1 MLVYNKIYVR
11 KVSDKMRF
19 VRTDELSKG
28 MRLAKPIYN
37 KNGVLLYDRD
47 TKLTKQGINSIKN
60 FKLIGIY
67 ILEPAEP
74 LPPMSEDD
82 VEYERFQTMSVF
94 GLKEAMDE
102 MLRGN
107 KPANMYNLVKMI
119 IKQYAKRSG
128 KINVI
133 QNVRSEDDYVYKH
146 SINVATLAALMGARL
161 RVSVEDM
168 RDMVTAALIHDI
180 GRLYIDPK
188 VLEKEVYVEED
199 RKHMANCEARGN
211 KELQEMP
218 FFNENVRKMLE
229 QKFIL
234 QTDKTISVEDSRYC
248 ECARIL
254 QVAEK
259 YDDMTSMKLGEEP
272 TSDVVAVR
280 ELLGNPEIYDEFS
293 VAALMDS
300 LKILIPGVCVELSNH
315 NSGIVIRGNNI
326 NVLRP
331 LILCFNDN
339 QLYNFEEENVAA
351 VLNIKDVMKTMDKRI
366 KIDQATIDEYMRR
379 YG

>member
-1 MLVYNKIYVR
+1 
-11 KVSDKMRF
+11 MRF
-19 VRTDELSKG
+19 VKTDELTKG

-94 GLKEAMDE
+94 GLKEALDE
-102 MLRGN
+102 MMKGH
-107 KPANMYNLVKMI
+107 KPKNMYNLVKMI
-119 IKQYAKRSG
+119 VKKYAKRSA
-128 KINVI
+128 KIDVV
-133 QNVRSEDDYVYKH
+133 QNLRSEDDYVYKH
-146 SINVATLAALMGARL
+146 CINVATLAALMGARL
-161 RVSVEDM
+161 RVSVENM

-180 GRLYIDPK
+180 GRLRIDSK
-188 VLEKEVYVEED
+188 VLEKEVYSED
-199 RKHMANCEARGN
+199 DIKHMTNCEALGN

-218 FFNENVRKMLE
+218 FFNDNVRKILE
-229 QKFIL
+229 QKYTL
-234 QTDKTISVEDSRYC
+234 QTDDSIDSKDRRFC

-259 YDDMTSMKLGEEP
+259 YDDMTSMKLGVEP
-272 TSDVVAVR
+272 MSDVAAVR
-280 ELLGNPEIYDEFS
+280 ELLKNSEMYDEFS
-293 VAALMDS
+293 VAALMDC
-300 LKILIPGVCVELSNH
+300 LKILITGVCVELSNH
-315 NSGIVIRGNNI
+315 NSGIVIRGNSE
-326 NVLRP
+326 NVFRP

-339 QLYNFEEENVAA
+339 QLYNFEEDNVAA
-351 VLNIKDVMKTMDKRI
+351 VLNINDVMKTMDKRI

-379 YG
+379 YN

>member
-1 MLVYNKIYVR
+1 
-11 KVSDKMRF
+11 MRF
-19 VRTDELSKG
+19 VRTDELVKG

-94 GLKEAMDE
+94 GLKEALDE
-102 MLRGN
+102 IMRGN

-119 IKQYAKRSG
+119 VKKYAKRSG
-128 KINVI
+128 KINVV
-133 QNVRSEDDYVYKH
+133 QNVRSSEDYVYKH
-146 SINVATLAALMGARL
+146 SINVATLASLMGARL

-168 RDMVTAALIHDI
+168 RDMVTAALLHDM
-180 GRLYIDPK
+180 GRLYIDAEI
-188 VLEKEVYVEED
+188 LEKEVYSDED
-199 RKHMANCEARGN
+199 RKHMEGCENRGN
-211 KELQEMP
+211 KELLELP
-218 FFNENVRKMLE
+218 FLNENVRKMLE
-229 QKFIL
+229 QKYEL
-234 QTDKTISVEDSRYC
+234 QTDETISSADERFT

-254 QVAEK
+254 QIAER

-272 TSDVVAVR
+272 KSDIVAVR
-280 ELLGNPEIYDEFS
+280 ELLGRMDIYDERI

-300 LKILIPGVCVELSNH
+300 LKLLIPGTCVQLSNSY
-315 NSGIVIRGNNI
+315 SGIVIRANND
-326 NVLRP
+326 NVMRP
-331 LILCFNDN
+331 MILCFNDN
-339 QLYNFEEENVAA
+339 QLYNFEEENVVAS
-351 VLNIKDVMKTMDKRI
+351 IQISDIMKTMDKRI
-366 KIDQATIDEYMRR
+366 KIEKSTIEEYMRR
-379 YG
+379 YS